1 MSSRSYTQS
10 DGMLESGGG
19 GRLKLLDVGE
29 EVGTGEEIVGT
40 GGGGY
45 FGILLLLLFLRGKAG
60 SS

>member
-45 FGILLLLLFLRGKAG
+45 CFSCFFYVERQDQVER
-60 SS
+60 